1 MEFIASLASVQTAI
15 TLAAALAV
23 FASIVTV
30 GLPLL
35 ERDRLAARMKAVAVR
50 RDELRRKAREAYQER
65 EKKRQLRSAP
75 VGFMKQVVD
84 LLDLRRM
91 LEAPETKEAL
101 AQAGL
106 RGPAPLVMFIFFRF
120 VMPIVLFVVALVYLN
135 FVNSHGLDVTLRL
148 AAAIAAAL
156 AGYYAP
162 GIYVQN
168 MTQHRQESIVRAFP
182 DALDLLLICVESGM
196 SVEAAFNRVAQ
207 EIGSQSIELAEEFG
221 LTTAELSYLPD
232 RRVAYEN
239 LAKRCGHPG
248 VRAVATALTQ
258 AERYGTPLGTA
269 LRTMAQENR
278 ELRMQA
284 AEKKAASLPAKL
296 TVPMIVFLLPGLFV
310 VTLGPAAIRIMAM

>member
-310 VTLGPAAIRIMAM
+310 VILGPAAIRIMAM